1 MGGYGSGR
9 RTNRPTTDDCIT
21 LSLSHLKQL
30 GMLNRDCLNRRVV
43 TWRSRGHTTA
53 ELTVVSDVYCREPYP
68 CLKFTGYANGQRVD
82 CTGALTCV
90 PMPFGG
96 ERWYAL
102 CPMTGR
108 KCTTLV
114 IPPGRSRF
122 ASVKGWDVA
131 YGSQR
136 ECEIHRAHRAI
147 YNGQTRLKA
156 LSKYTRKP
164 TRQWLKDK
172 ISERQLFVWEQT
184 DRIAS
189 MPG

>member
-21 LSLSHLKQL
+21 LTLSHLKLL
-30 GMLNRDCLNRRVV
+30 GLPKRDCLSRRVV
-43 TWRSRGHTTA
+43 TWSSQGHKTA
-53 ELTVVSDVYCREPYP
+53 ELTVVADAYYLDPQPS
-68 CLKFTGYANGQRVD
+68 LKFTGYARGQRVD
-82 CTGALTCV
+82 CTVALTCV
-90 PMPFGG
+90 PMRFGG

-108 KCTTLV
+108 KCTTLI

-122 ASVKGWDVA
+122 ASVKGWNVA

-136 ECEIHRAHRAI
+136 ECDIHRAHRAI
-147 YNGQTRLKA
+147 YNGQTRFKA

-164 TRQWLKDK
+164 TRQRLKDK
-172 ISERQLFVWEQT
+172 IMSRQLFVWEQT

-189 MPG
+189 MLW

>member
-1 MGGYGSGR
+1 
-9 RTNRPTTDDCIT
+9 
-21 LSLSHLKQL
+21 
-30 GMLNRDCLNRRVV
+30 
-43 TWRSRGHTTA
+43 
-53 ELTVVSDVYCREPYP
+53 LTVVSDVHCLAPYP
-68 CLKFTGYANGQRVD
+68 FLKFTGYANGQRVD
-82 CTGALTCV
+82 CVVALTCV

-96 ERWYAL
+96 ERWYAV

-114 IPPGRSRF
+114 IPPGRSYF
-122 ASVKGWDVA
+122 ASVKGWNVA

-147 YNGQTRLKA
+147 YNGQTCLKA

-164 TRQWLKDK
+164 TRQRLKEK
-172 ISERQLFVWEQT
+172 IMSRQMFVWEQA

-189 MPG
+189 MLF

>member
-9 RTNRPTTDDCIT
+9 RSNRPTTDDCIT
-21 LSLSHLKQL
+21 LDLSHLKQL
-30 GMLNRDCLNRRVV
+30 GMPKRDCLSRRVV
-43 TWRSRGHTTA
+43 TWSCRGQKTA
-53 ELTVVSDVYCREPYP
+53 ELTVVADAYYLEPQP
-68 CLKFTGYANGQRVD
+68 FLKFTGYANGQRVD
-82 CTGALTCV
+82 CTVALTSV
-90 PMPFGG
+90 PMRFGG
-96 ERWYAL
+96 ERWYAV

-114 IPPGRSRF
+114 MPPGRSRF

-131 YGSQR
+131 YGSLR
-136 ECEIHRAHRAI
+136 ECEMHRAHRAI

-164 TRQWLKDK
+164 TRQRLKDK
-172 ISERQLFVWEQT
+172 IMSRQLFVWEQM

-189 MPG
+189 MLF

>member
-9 RTNRPTTDDCIT
+9 RSSRPTTDDCIT
-21 LSLSHLKQL
+21 LDLLHLKQL
-30 GMLNRDCLNRRVV
+30 GMPKRNCLSRRVV
-43 TWRSRGHTTA
+43 TWSCRGQKTA
-53 ELTVVSDVYCREPYP
+53 ELTVVADAFYQEPQP
-68 CLKFTGYANGQRVD
+68 FLEFTGYAHGQRVD
-82 CTGALTCV
+82 CVVMLTCV

-114 IPPGRSRF
+114 MPPSQSRF
-122 ASVKGWDVA
+122 ASVNGWDVA
-131 YGSQR
+131 YSSQR

-156 LSKYTRKP
+156 LPKYTRKP
-164 TRQWLKDK
+164 TRQRLQEKLSSRRMFLDDRLDRVA
-172 ISERQLFVWEQT
+172 SVLF
-184 DRIAS
+184 
-189 MPG
+189 

>member
-9 RTNRPTTDDCIT
+9 RSNRPTTDECII
-21 LSLSHLKQL
+21 LELSHLRQL
-30 GMLNRDCLNRRVV
+30 GILKRDCLNRRVV
-43 TWRSRGHTTA
+43 TWRCQGQKTA
-53 ELTVVSDVYCREPYP
+53 EMTVVSDVHCREPHP
-68 CLKFTGYANGQRVD
+68 CLKFTGYAHGQRVD
-82 CTGALTCV
+82 CVVALTCE

-102 CPMTGR
+102 CPRTGR

-114 IPPGRSRF
+114 LPPGRSHF
-122 ASVKGWDVA
+122 ASVRGWDVA

-164 TRQWLKDK
+164 TRQRLKDK
-172 ISERQLFVWEQT
+172 IMSRQLFVWERMDQ
-184 DRIAS
+184 IAS
-189 MPG
+189 ILT